1 MSLTSDSAEK
11 VKKALMNWNTGQK
24 QLPRVSHVIQRDK
37 GQENTEEKEEN

>member
-24 QLPRVSHVIQRDK
+24 KLSRVSHVIYREK
-37 GQENTEEKEEN
+37 EQENTEENEEN